1 MNILSAHLQ
10 GVVDIDH
17 SSYTVFIAPY
27 QPDGQITQA
36 RLIIKNGDLT
46 DYENRYQKESML
58 EDFGIDSYYVVFSSY
73 EKAYDHAHLTVY
85 GKSFAFAN
93 IQKQAAKFLKDQE
106 EAADLGDNMHLDEL
120 SAQEE
125 KDRAAMRDSTP
136 AYRQIN
142 KQ

>member
-1 MNILSAHLQ
+1 MNIISAHLQ
-10 GVVDIDH
+10 GVVDNDH

-27 QPDGQITQA
+27 QPDGEVTQA
-36 RLIIKNGDLT
+36 RLIIKNGGLA
-46 DYENRYQKESML
+46 DYESRYQKKCML
-58 EDFGIDSYYVVFSSY
+58 ENHYIVFSTY

-106 EAADLGDNMHLDEL
+106 DAAEEGNNMYLNEL

>member
-10 GVVDIDH
+10 GVVDNDH
-17 SSYTVFIAPY
+17 SSYTVFISPSK
-27 QPDGQITQA
+27 PDGEITQA
-36 RLIIKNGDLT
+36 QLIIKNVDMA
-46 DYENRYQKESML
+46 DYNNRFEDESTVQ
-58 EDFGIDSYYVVFSSY
+58 DFGYIIFSSY
-73 EKAYDHAHLTVY
+73 EKAYDHAYLSIF

-93 IQKQAAKFLKDQE
+93 TQRQAAKFLKDQE
-106 EAADLGDNMHLDEL
+106 EAADLGDNMHLAQL

-125 KDRAAMRDSTP
+125 KDRASMRDSTP

>member
-46 DYENRYQKESML
+46 DYENRYQK
-58 EDFGIDSYYVVFSSY
+58 
-73 EKAYDHAHLTVY
+73 
-85 GKSFAFAN
+85 
-93 IQKQAAKFLKDQE
+93 
-106 EAADLGDNMHLDEL
+106 
-120 SAQEE
+120 
-125 KDRAAMRDSTP
+125 R
-136 AYRQIN
+136 
-142 KQ
+142 